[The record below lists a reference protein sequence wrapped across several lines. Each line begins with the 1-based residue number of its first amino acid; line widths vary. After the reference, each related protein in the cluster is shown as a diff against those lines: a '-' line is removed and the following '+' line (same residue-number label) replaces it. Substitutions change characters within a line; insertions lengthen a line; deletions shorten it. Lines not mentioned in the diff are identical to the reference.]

1 MYLEKLDQLEGKLNV
16 ELKDKYA
23 SPKTQDMIDA
33 ANEDFKELDNMLNVV
48 M

>member
-16 ELKDKYA
+16 QLKDKYA
-23 SPKTQDMIDA
+23 SPKIQDMIDE
-33 ANEDFKELDNMLNVV
+33 ANEDFNVWDNMLNVV